1 MTEILYPAALV
12 VVGFILLM
20 KGADWFV
27 EGAAKA
33 ALKFGIPQIII
44 GLTVVAI
51 GTSLPEAAVSI
62 NSAIQ
67 GASDLSI
74 GNILGSNII
83 NVLLILG
90 ITSLICVIP
99 VAKKAVRFDIP
110 FVTLVTILLVY
121 LALSDNLLGRID
133 GIILVAVMIGYVFY
147 LRYRVKKGDELDEIP
162 GGDKPMKT
170 PLIIFLILLGGAMI
184 AFGSY
189 ITVNGAVSLATY
201 FGVSERI
208 IGLTMVAFGTSLP
221 ELVTSI
227 TAARKKETDIAI
239 GNIVGSNFFNIVF
252 VLGITSIIRP
262 IPCDTAF
269 TIDAYA
275 AIATIVLL
283 FICALPKKKLGKFS
297 GVLMLAGYT
306 AYIVYTFIAH

>member
-1 MTEILYPAALV
+1 MTEILLPIALV
-12 VVGFILLM
+12 VVGFVLLM

-33 ALKFGIPQIII
+33 ALRFGIPQIII
-44 GLTVVAI
+44 GLTVVAL

-67 GASDLSI
+67 GASDLSV

-90 ITSLICVIP
+90 LTSLICIIP
-99 VAKKAVRFDIP
+99 VSKKAIRFDIP
-110 FVTLVTILLVY
+110 FVVIITVLLSF
-121 LALSDNLLGRID
+121 LALSDNIISRID
-133 GIILVAVMIGYVFY
+133 GAILIAIMILYVLY
-147 LRYRVKKGDELDEIP
+147 LGYRVKKGDELEEIP
-162 GGDKPMKT
+162 GGEKKMAA
-170 PLIIFLILLGGAMI
+170 PLIIFLIILGGAMI
-184 AFGSY
+184 AFGSH
-189 ITVNGAVSLATY
+189 ITVKGAVSLATR

-252 VLGITSIIRP
+252 VLGVTSLIRP
-262 IPCDTAF
+262 IPCDAVF
-269 TIDAYA
+269 KLDAYA
-275 AIATIVLL
+275 AIATITLL
-283 FICALPKKKLGKFS
+283 FICALPKRKLSKFS
-297 GVLMLAGYT
+297 GTLMLICYA
-306 AYIVYTFIAH
+306 AYLIFTFVR

>member
-1 MTEILYPAALV
+1 MTEILIPAALV
-12 VVGFILLM
+12 IVGFVLLM

-44 GLTVVAI
+44 GLTVVAL

-67 GASDLSI
+67 GASDLSV

-90 ITSLICVIP
+90 LTSLICVIP
-99 VAKKAVRFDIP
+99 VSKKAIRFDIP
-110 FVTLVTILLVY
+110 FVILVTIFLVY
-121 LALSDNLLGRID
+121 LGLYDNMISRINGVMLVGIMIVYVLYLG
-133 GIILVAVMIGYVFY
+133 
-147 LRYRVKKGDELDEIP
+147 YRVKKGDELEEIP

-170 PLIIFLILLGGAMI
+170 PLIILLIILGGAMI
-184 AFGSY
+184 AFGSH
-189 ITVNGAVSLATY
+189 ITVKGAVSLATY
-201 FGVSERI
+201 FGLSQRI

-221 ELVTSI
+221 ELVTSV

-262 IPCDTAF
+262 IPCADTF
-269 TIDAYA
+269 EIDAYV
-275 AIATIVLL
+275 AIATIILL
-283 FICALPKKKLGKFS
+283 FLCALPKKKLGKKS
-297 GVLMLAGYT
+297 GIIMLIGYA
-306 AYIVYTFIAH
+306 AYLIYTILTH

>member
-1 MTEILYPAALV
+1 MTEILIPIALV
-12 VVGFILLM
+12 VVGFVLLM

-33 ALKFGIPQIII
+33 ALRFGIPQIII
-44 GLTVVAI
+44 GLTVVAL

-67 GASDLSI
+67 GASDLSV

-99 VAKKAVRFDIP
+99 VTKKAIRFDIP
-110 FVTLVTILLVY
+110 LVVIITVLLSY
-121 LALSDNLLGRID
+121 LALSDNLISRID
-133 GIILVAVMIGYVFY
+133 GAILIAIMILYVIF
-147 LRYRVKKGDELDEIP
+147 LGYRVKKGDELEEIP
-162 GGDKPMKT
+162 GGEKKMAA
-170 PLIIFLILLGGAMI
+170 PLIIFLIILGGAMI
-184 AFGSY
+184 AFGSH
-189 ITVNGAVSLATY
+189 ITVKGAVSLATR

-252 VLGITSIIRP
+252 VLGVTSLIRP
-262 IPCDTAF
+262 IPCDAVF
-269 TIDAYA
+269 KLDACA
-275 AIATIVLL
+275 AIATITLL
-283 FICALPKKKLGKFS
+283 FLCALPKKKLSKFS
-297 GVLMLAGYT
+297 GVLMLICYT
-306 AYIVYTFIAH
+306 AYLVFTFVR

>member
-1 MTEILYPAALV
+1 MTEILIPIALV
-12 VVGFILLM
+12 VVGFVLLM

-33 ALKFGIPQIII
+33 ALRFGIPQIII
-44 GLTVVAI
+44 GLTVVAL

-67 GASDLSI
+67 GASDLSV

-99 VAKKAVRFDIP
+99 VTKKAIRFDIP
-110 FVTLVTILLVY
+110 LVVIITVLLSY
-121 LALSDNLLGRID
+121 LALSDNLISRID
-133 GIILVAVMIGYVFY
+133 GAILIAIMILYVIF
-147 LRYRVKKGDELDEIP
+147 LGYRVKKGDELEEIP
-162 GGDKPMKT
+162 GSEKKMAA
-170 PLIIFLILLGGAMI
+170 PLIIFLIILGGAMI
-184 AFGSY
+184 AFGSH
-189 ITVNGAVSLATY
+189 ITVKGAVSLATR

-252 VLGITSIIRP
+252 VLGVTSLIRP
-262 IPCDTAF
+262 IPCDAVF
-269 TIDAYA
+269 KLDAYA
-275 AIATIVLL
+275 AIATITLL
-283 FICALPKKKLGKFS
+283 FLCALPKKKLSKFS
-297 GVLMLAGYT
+297 GVLMLICYT
-306 AYIVYTFIAH
+306 AYLVFTFVR